1 MAAEAGGGGGGG
13 GVGSETGVKRVCKL
27 LRELFYRLAF
37 FKKKG
42 INMLINFVLCL
53 VDVATP

>member
-1 MAAEAGGGGGGG
+1 MAAEAGGGGGG